1 MKNWKKAGVT
11 ALAGSLVATSA
22 FAGAVTVSGTANLT
36 YAAKSGAE
44 DAVNAASGTNVGQ
57 DGDRWGINKTLSFS
71 GSGEMDN
78 GWTVSVSQGLAN
90 GSVSGLGMTIDM
102 GDMGSL
108 NYETSTGARGIGK
121 IKDMMPTAD
130 EDVGNGIDVDG
141 SGTVGGLS
149 GTVNG
154 GVTGFHYANT
164 INDMIE
170 IGVGYTPKGKGSN
183 ANGAVS
189 GPGATASTTS
199 MFVKLDPMDGLE
211 VGFGMGEKA
220 SGSAGDKSLTDD
232 HTTYYVTYVYG
243 PVTVG
248 YQASEIDATTSTSA
262 DDEQTRWAVLYAVN
276 DELSVS
282 YQNHESE
289 SSLSTETTDEDAE
302 GWSASYTTGGMT
314 IKAHMNSADGV
325 TNAANSES
333 EHTEIGVTFAF

>member
-36 YAAKSGAE
+36 YASKSGSE
-44 DAVNAASGTNVGQ
+44 DSVNAASGTEVGQ

-141 SGTVGGLS
+141 SGTAGGLS

-170 IGVGYTPKGKGSN
+170 IGIGYTPKGKGSN

-211 VGFGMGEKA
+211 VGYGMGEKA
-220 SGSAGDKSLTDD
+220 TGSAGDTSLTDD

-248 YQASEIDATTSTSA
+248 YQASEIDATTATSA